1 MSIEEKN
8 KKVAEDLKQ
17 VSGTVQ
23 GQLQSQT
30 QMQNALLEIQRS
42 IGDFKKELSQ
52 LATENVGKID
62 DFAKEIKLLANALQP
77 EVRDLDSIPGVRT
90 PKWYQAIIPFQYRDS
105 AEKFTSIDINPEG
118 PFVITQITPLWV
130 VGDGLTPEGSNLSE
144 YFVNGNLGLHFPV
157 ASGRVL
163 PCTAFPFISKTLG
176 YTNSDGNG
184 RNTPSAPQLFYRS
197 ASTDPD
203 EWGVLSDI
211 PEMFFQIQVSGTGK
225 FWTNQPI
232 SAAAF
237 YGYFGRPLDV
247 GVLGW
252 VDRGDRITISAT
264 PSVPVPHIGRVFFI
278 LHGYQILGDVSISKE
293 LGY

>member
-8 KKVAEDLKQ
+8 KKVSEDLKQ

-42 IGDFKKELSQ
+42 IGDFKKELSE
-52 LATENVGKID
+52 LSTENVGKID

-90 PKWYQAIIPFQYRDS
+90 PKWYQAIISFDYRDN
-105 AEKFTSIDINPEG
+105 AEKFTSIDVNPEG
-118 PFVITQITPLWV
+118 PFVITQITPLWI
-130 VGDGLTPEGSNLSE
+130 VGDGRTTIGGNLKE
-144 YFVNGNLGLHFPV
+144 YFVNGNLLNADV
-157 ASGRVL
+157 IASGRTL
-163 PCTAFPFISKTLG
+163 PCTAFPMISKALG
-176 YTNSDGNG
+176 YTNTDGSG
-184 RNTPSAPQLFYRS
+184 SNTPSMSQLFYR
-197 ASTDPD
+197 APNTDPD
-203 EWGVLSDI
+203 TWGVLSDI
-211 PEMFFQIQVSGTGK
+211 PEVFFQIQVAGTGK
-225 FWTNQPI
+225 FWTNQPV

-252 VDRGDRITISAT
+252 VDRGDRLTISAT
-264 PSVPVPHIGRVFFI
+264 PSVTMPHLGRVCVVF
-278 LHGYQILGDVSISKE
+278 HGYQILGDVSISKE

>member
-1 MSIEEKN
+1 MSIEEQN
-8 KKVAEDLKQ
+8 KKTAEDLKQ
-17 VSGTVQ
+17 VGGTVQ

-30 QMQNALLEIQRS
+30 QMQAALLEIQRS
-42 IGDFKKELSQ
+42 ISDFKRELEDLSKGN
-52 LATENVGKID
+52 LEKID

-90 PKWYQAIIPFQYRDS
+90 PKWYQAIIPFQYRDN
-105 AEKFTSIDINPEG
+105 AEKFTSVDINPEG

-130 VGDGLTPEGSNLSE
+130 VGDGYLPSGGNLAD
-144 YFVNGNLGLHFPV
+144 YFVNGNLLLHPPV

-163 PCTAFPFISKTLG
+163 PCTAFPMISKTLG
-176 YTNSDGNG
+176 YTNADGNG
-184 RNTPSAPQLFYRS
+184 RNTPSMPQLFYRS
-197 ASTDPD
+197 QTTDPD
-203 EWGVLSDI
+203 TWGVLSDI
-211 PEMFFQIQVSGTGK
+211 PELFFQIQVSGTGK
-225 FWTNQPI
+225 FWTNQPV

-264 PSVPVPHIGRVFFI
+264 PSVPIPHIGRVLFV
-278 LHGYQILGDVSISKE
+278 LHGYQILGDVNISKE